1 MAEQAVRSCLPV
13 YRASSVVQYLNLW
26 YLFKYCQPSVTHLFF
41 FFFFFQTRRVLSSR
55 RCCWASST
63 PQQVT
68 AKTVQLL
75 AWWGVPLQC
84 APINLANRSL
94 FLCCLPRLSG
104 CHTITGLAE
113 VVFRW
118 WPLPLMTRCPVTTSE
133 CAMTHSQD

>member
-1 MAEQAVRSCLPV
+1 MPPRAPCQFCRSIPEPLV
-13 YRASSVVQYLNLW
+13 
-26 YLFKYCQPSVTHLFF
+26 HLFDYCPPSATLISF
-41 FFFFFQTRRVLSSR
+41 LFQKRHVLSSR
-55 RCCWASST
+55 GCCWASST
-63 PQQVT
+63 PRQVT
-68 AKTVQLL
+68 VKSVQLL
-75 AWWGVPLQC
+75 AWWGVPLRC

-94 FLCCLPRLSG
+94 FLCRLPSLSG